1 MDTPRFLTG
10 KKILFI
16 SATLFSIS
24 DNIRREMERLGA
36 EVDYF
41 DERPSNTAV
50 MKALIRINRDL
61 VGATIDRYYHG
72 IITST
77 ATRDYDYILF
87 TKGESV
93 SAAQLRHLRDL
104 HPRATLIL
112 YHWDAIYYNRH
123 ADDINACFD
132 RIVTFDRMD
141 AAAYSME
148 FLPLFYTPEYPA
160 IPAIADNRI
169 DYAAS
174 FIGTTH
180 SDRYAIA
187 TSIASELDSYGKKVM
202 MYFYFQSRMMYY
214 KRMYID
220 RIIGRE
226 WKQSFYFSPLSHKQI
241 LDAYSHTVALID
253 VQWPHQRGL
262 TMRSIEAL
270 GARRKLITTNRD
282 IVNYN
287 FYDEANV
294 LVIDRDHPHV
304 PCAFVET
311 PYRPVPRPIYDS
323 YSIASWLRRLLKP

>member
-1 MDTPRFLTG
+1 MSTPRFLTG

-61 VGATIDRYYHG
+61 VGATIDRYYDG

-77 ATRDYDYILF
+77 ATRDYDFILF

-93 SAAQLRHLRDL
+93 SAAQLQRLRDL

-132 RIVTFDRMD
+132 RVVTFDRTD
-141 AAAYSME
+141 AAGHQME
-148 FLPLFYTPEYPA
+148 FLPLFYTPEYSA
-160 IPAIADNRI
+160 IPTIADSRI

-187 TSIASELDSYGKKVM
+187 TSIARQLDGYGKKVM

-220 RIIGRE
+220 RIIRRE
-226 WKQSFYFSPLSHKQI
+226 YKDCFYFSPLSHKQI

-282 IVNYN
+282 IVNYD
-287 FYDEANV
+287 FYDEANI
-294 LVIDRDHPHV
+294 LVIDRNRPHV
-304 PCAFVET
+304 PRDFVET
-311 PYRPVPRPIYDS
+311 PYRPVPCPIYDS
-323 YSIASWLRRLLKP
+323 YSIASWLRRLLQP

>member
-16 SATLFSIS
+16 SAKLFSIS

-50 MKALIRINRDL
+50 MKALIRINRAL
-61 VGATIDRYYHG
+61 VASTIDRYYDD
-72 IITST
+72 ILTST
-77 ATRDYDYILF
+77 SARDYDYILF

-93 SAAQLRHLRDL
+93 SARQLRRLRDL

-112 YHWDAIYYNRH
+112 YNWDAIYYNRH

-132 RIVTFDRMD
+132 RVVTFDRMD
-141 AAAYSME
+141 AAALSME
-148 FLPLFYTPEYPA
+148 FLPLFYTPDYSAVPA
-160 IPAIADNRI
+160 MADSRI
-169 DYAAS
+169 DYAAA

-187 TSIASELDSYGKKVM
+187 TSIVRELTGYGQKVM

-226 WKQSFYFSPLSHKQI
+226 WKDCFYFSPLSHTQI

-282 IVNYN
+282 IVNYD
-287 FYDEANV
+287 FYDDANI

-304 PCAFVET
+304 PRAFLET
-311 PYRPVPRPIYDS
+311 PYRAVPQHIYDN
-323 YSIASWLRRLLKP
+323 YSIDSWLQRLLKP